1 MPLTANSRANI
12 RIYTFCLTNFSC
24 LQWDGRINGKVCGVS
39 KFRLEKS
46 MKREKKPRHYSRLSK
61 YWKIAEQ
68 SEQIRRIEI
77 RLRMLIVEDTRSW
90 QDNWQ

>member
-1 MPLTANSRANI
+1 M
-12 RIYTFCLTNFSC
+12 
-24 LQWDGRINGKVCGVS
+24 CGVS

-61 YWKIAEQ
+61 YWKIAKQ

-77 RLRMLIVEDTRSW
+77 RLRMLIVEDTRS
-90 QDNWQ
+90 